1 MKILKLLPLAC
12 TIILGAAS
20 CSDDDKEQTG
30 FQIDDGSGFLS
41 LDAAAR
47 SGSIAITANNSW
59 SVTQDKDSEWLTL
72 STTSG
77 AAGRTEIGI
86 MLEANPGEARNAGLT
101 FNSGGRTYPF
111 VITQSA
117 HVTADFDDAD
127 HCFYITFGT
136 LPTLYAGLHVLS
148 HDKPSYVFFQRSQT
162 FRPEEFPAHAEVTIA
177 ADPSAN
183 ATDEDMERM
192 RTAMKQQILK
202 INVEDPTAVFG
213 LYVDDLRCGIGY
225 DWFVAQGIDSTRV
238 KVSMLSDGTG
248 TYNNFYNYFGDP
260 ATAEQNWENYAAQV
274 EALDWQHG
282 GRFPE
287 TRMPDG
293 FDFYEWPYYL
303 ATRPNYRLVLQDDD
317 LLEATSPFMTERLQ
331 QMRTESKQ
339 PYELLASLPAEA
351 RQRFF
356 RMAGFDY
363 DAFAALFDA
372 SPKKNLVIIGTSHT
386 SEESEAQQAAYVERI
401 IGDYGTAYDIFFK
414 PHPADSSSSNYE
426 ERFEGLTLLPGQMPF
441 EIFVWSLLDKV
452 DLIGGYSSTVF
463 LTVPVEKT
471 GFIFAANAESLPRPL
486 NVLFRNAEHVRVDPV
501 TEDTSLNDE
510 NGNTRQV
517 SPFSFPPVLLHTVP
531 PTRSRTKKLRPK
543 AEYQANNR

>member
-47 SGSIAITANNSW
+47 NGSIAITANNSW

-86 MLEANPGEARNAGLT
+86 TLEANPGEARSAGLT

-127 HCFYITFGT
+127 HYFYITFGT

-162 FRPEEFPAHAEVTIA
+162 FRPEEYPAHAEVTIA

-202 INVEDPTAVFG
+202 INAEDPTAVFG

-260 ATAEQNWENYAAQV
+260 AMAEQNWENYAAQV

-293 FDFYEWPYYL
+293 FDFYEWPYYP

-486 NVLFRNAEHVRVDPV
+486 NVLFRNAEHV
-501 TEDTSLNDE
+501 
-510 NGNTRQV
+510 QWI
-517 SPFSFPPVLLHTVP
+517 
-531 PTRSRTKKLRPK
+531 
-543 AEYQANNR
+543 Q

>member
-238 KVSMLSDGTG
+238 
-248 TYNNFYNYFGDP
+248 
-260 ATAEQNWENYAAQV
+260 
-274 EALDWQHG
+274 
-282 GRFPE
+282 
-287 TRMPDG
+287 
-293 FDFYEWPYYL
+293 
-303 ATRPNYRLVLQDDD
+303 
-317 LLEATSPFMTERLQ
+317 
-331 QMRTESKQ
+331 
-339 PYELLASLPAEA
+339 
-351 RQRFF
+351 
-356 RMAGFDY
+356 
-363 DAFAALFDA
+363 
-372 SPKKNLVIIGTSHT
+372 
-386 SEESEAQQAAYVERI
+386 
-401 IGDYGTAYDIFFK
+401 
-414 PHPADSSSSNYE
+414 
-426 ERFEGLTLLPGQMPF
+426 
-441 EIFVWSLLDKV
+441 
-452 DLIGGYSSTVF
+452 
-463 LTVPVEKT
+463 
-471 GFIFAANAESLPRPL
+471 
-486 NVLFRNAEHVRVDPV
+486 
-501 TEDTSLNDE
+501 
-510 NGNTRQV
+510 
-517 SPFSFPPVLLHTVP
+517 
-531 PTRSRTKKLRPK
+531 
-543 AEYQANNR
+543 

>member
-1 MKILKLLPLAC
+1 MYDHPRCCLLLRRRQRANRIPNRRRQRIPLARC
-12 TIILGAAS
+12 G
-20 CSDDDKEQTG
+20 
-30 FQIDDGSGFLS
+30 
-41 LDAAAR
+41 
-47 SGSIAITANNSW
+47 GSIAITANNSW

-486 NVLFRNAEHVRVDPV
+486 NVLFRNAEHVRWI
-501 TEDTSLNDE
+501 
-510 NGNTRQV
+510 Q
-517 SPFSFPPVLLHTVP
+517 
-531 PTRSRTKKLRPK
+531 
-543 AEYQANNR
+543 

>member
-1 MKILKLLPLAC
+1 M
-12 TIILGAAS
+12 
-20 CSDDDKEQTG
+20 
-30 FQIDDGSGFLS
+30 
-41 LDAAAR
+41 
-47 SGSIAITANNSW
+47 
-59 SVTQDKDSEWLTL
+59 
-72 STTSG
+72 
-77 AAGRTEIGI
+77 
-86 MLEANPGEARNAGLT
+86 
-101 FNSGGRTYPF
+101 
-111 VITQSA
+111 
-117 HVTADFDDAD
+117 
-127 HCFYITFGT
+127 
-136 LPTLYAGLHVLS
+136 
-148 HDKPSYVFFQRSQT
+148 
-162 FRPEEFPAHAEVTIA
+162 TIA

-202 INVEDPTAVFG
+202 INAEDPTAVFG

-486 NVLFRNAEHVRVDPV
+486 NVLFRNAEHV
-501 TEDTSLNDE
+501 
-510 NGNTRQV
+510 QWI
-517 SPFSFPPVLLHTVP
+517 
-531 PTRSRTKKLRPK
+531 
-543 AEYQANNR
+543 Q

>member
-1 MKILKLLPLAC
+1 M
-12 TIILGAAS
+12 
-20 CSDDDKEQTG
+20 
-30 FQIDDGSGFLS
+30 
-41 LDAAAR
+41 
-47 SGSIAITANNSW
+47 
-59 SVTQDKDSEWLTL
+59 
-72 STTSG
+72 
-77 AAGRTEIGI
+77 
-86 MLEANPGEARNAGLT
+86 
-101 FNSGGRTYPF
+101 
-111 VITQSA
+111 
-117 HVTADFDDAD
+117 
-127 HCFYITFGT
+127 
-136 LPTLYAGLHVLS
+136 
-148 HDKPSYVFFQRSQT
+148 
-162 FRPEEFPAHAEVTIA
+162 
-177 ADPSAN
+177 
-183 ATDEDMERM
+183 
-192 RTAMKQQILK
+192 
-202 INVEDPTAVFG
+202 
-213 LYVDDLRCGIGY
+213 DDLRCGIGY

-486 NVLFRNAEHVRVDPV
+486 NVLFRNAEHVRWI
-501 TEDTSLNDE
+501 
-510 NGNTRQV
+510 Q
-517 SPFSFPPVLLHTVP
+517 
-531 PTRSRTKKLRPK
+531 
-543 AEYQANNR
+543 